1 MKPICGDVH
10 HLLRHPHTLM
20 LGVMG
25 CRRWSLL
32 CLICLLE
39 QMPVVRGLGGKIVFL
54 PKVLSSKYYSR
65 ETTRKN
71 EIAHEPSPVECS
83 YMDEISKASLSKYG
97 SLSTLTSPNRKAS
110 PDSPAAAVRPTI
122 RTTGYTEAIT
132 SRSSTVSAA
141 PSAEVSV
148 RSRTI
153 SCQQPI
159 PSPCT
164 SRVLPGLPDGGAE
177 HESPSSAVDTNSSDS
192 ISFTSSDR
200 PMKDLALEEI
210 ISSLSRYRPYREI
223 NQNIDPDFTTLRQ
236 PVKESSRIHAR
247 HAMES
252 SPAPPAFHQL
262 KKSMSHSTLQKA
274 KLGSSNSNTSQ
285 YLSRRN
291 TELKRQYSFHQ
302 SRHNAPSVPASSA
315 TSLGCD
321 LSSTESRKPFPCPQ
335 AVGRKRLFSGSSRR
349 PSTVIADEDIQ
360 SVFCLPTE
368 AEHPY
373 VASTRAVV
381 SLLDEP
387 SSESLASGVA
397 YPAVEF
403 TPQHIMSPA
412 EMLKVEAIVQD
423 EFDAK
428 YGEAVRNRQRG
439 TTPMYGTTYTKEG
452 LSTAPTSFP
461 RIAPPRNAS
470 NASKGPTPTSS
481 MRPSSAQ
488 TTSFPSSASI
498 PPSLSMTPS
507 RLGPPPTPRSRGR
520 PHTAETTYDA
530 DLFNRRTST
539 VIFTPLSP
547 PPPRLK
553 RPNRPPS
560 IMTVAPQRSMMRKPS
575 FLEITDEA
583 SSYDDSFLEFDS
595 GKESLDLS

>member
-1 MKPICGDVH
+1 
-10 HLLRHPHTLM
+10 
-20 LGVMG
+20 
-25 CRRWSLL
+25 
-32 CLICLLE
+32 
-39 QMPVVRGLGGKIVFL
+39 MPVVRGLGRKIALL

-65 ETTRKN
+65 ETTRKS
-71 EIAHEPSPVECS
+71 EIAREPSPVECS
-83 YMDEISKASLSKYG
+83 YMDEISKASLSKCG
-97 SLSTLTSPNRKAS
+97 SLSTLTGSNRKAS
-110 PDSPAAAVRPTI
+110 PNPPAAGVRPTI

-132 SRSSTVSAA
+132 SRSNTVSAS

-148 RSRTI
+148 RSRTV
-153 SCQQPI
+153 SCQQSI
-159 PSPCT
+159 PHFPYT
-164 SRVLPGLPDGGAE
+164 SRVSPGLPDGGAGY
-177 HESPSSAVDTNSSDS
+177 ESPSSPVDSSSSDS

-200 PMKDLALEEI
+200 PMQDLALEEI

-223 NQNIDPDFTTLRQ
+223 NQSIDPDFTTLRQ
-236 PVKESSRIHAR
+236 PVKESSRIHVR

-274 KLGSSNSNTSQ
+274 KLGSSSSNTSQ
-285 YLSRRN
+285 DLSRRN

-302 SRHNAPSVPASSA
+302 SRHNAPSMPASNA

-321 LSSTESRKPFPCPQ
+321 LSSNESRKLFPCPQ
-335 AVGRKRLFSGSSRR
+335 PVGRKRLFSGSNRR
-349 PSTVIADEDIQ
+349 PSTPIADEDIR
-360 SVFCLPTE
+360 SVFSLPTE
-368 AEHPY
+368 AERSY
-373 VASTRAVV
+373 AASTRAVV

-452 LSTAPTSFP
+452 LSTAPASFA
-461 RIAPPRNAS
+461 RIVPPRNAS
-470 NASKGPTPTSS
+470 NVSKGPIPTSS
-481 MRPSSAQ
+481 TRPSTAQ
-488 TTSFPSSASI
+488 TTSSSSSASI
-498 PPSLSMTPS
+498 VPSPSMTPS
-507 RLGPPPTPRSRGR
+507 RLGPPPTPRSRDR
-520 PHTAETTYDA
+520 PHTAETIYDA

-539 VIFTPLSP
+539 ISFTPLSP

-560 IMTVAPQRSMMRKPS
+560 IMSEKVAPQRSMMRKPS
-575 FLEITDEA
+575 FLEIADEA